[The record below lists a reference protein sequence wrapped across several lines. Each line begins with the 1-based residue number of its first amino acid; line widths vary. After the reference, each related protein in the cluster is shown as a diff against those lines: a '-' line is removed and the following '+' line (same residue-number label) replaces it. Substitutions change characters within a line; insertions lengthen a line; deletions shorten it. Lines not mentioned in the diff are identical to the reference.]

1 VQRWPNPPL
10 PDEVCGEIGKQLQLT
25 LVELIALSLA
35 GKQLQWTAYGRE
47 FVSIHRHLGVVVD
60 EWRELQDVA
69 AGRATALGM
78 ALEWTAAAVIELDD
92 HRPLEPGFTEV
103 GGAIERLCSQ
113 LWDVALRVQRRREL
127 VGTLDAVSQHLL
139 IEVQRKLEDQLRM
152 LRAQLAD

>member
-1 VQRWPNPPL
+1 MQRWPNPPL